1 MSNDS
6 YMMVQSQGDFEG
18 AIFRFQ
24 LHDVSGIND
33 YSNRPVNDAT

>member
-1 MSNDS
+1 MSNDR

-24 LHDVSGIND
+24 LRDVSGINGNVN
-33 YSNRPVNDAT
+33 SPANDAS